1 MKRYFVP
8 QYGILLFLGILS
20 MFSFSS
26 TYADTIRGNG
36 YSVQQVITPFDGT
49 VSGNSYTVQG
59 AGQVV
64 GGQNT
69 AGGYIAN
76 PVFGTFVTTTTTP
89 PVSSGGGGGGG
100 SGWYY
105 VMVNATPTSSV
116 ATGTPINPNTV
127 LTNNGSSCATRILI
141 TQPID
146 TKISNNKEDIKKL
159 ETFLNTYEGE
169 KLKVDGI
176 YSKQDIAAVKR
187 WQTKYKKEILTPMRL
202 KSPTGTIYTSS
213 MRQIEKQTTAAC
225 GQAVL
230 VHSCPY
236 FTTYVKYGDIGAEV
250 KKVQLFLNIVQ
261 GERLAV
267 NGKYGP
273 GTRDAVLR
281 FQRAHKKNII
291 SFVTLSFISGNWNVS
306 TRTKANEVIGCDK
319 LQ

>member
-1 MKRYFVP
+1 M
-8 QYGILLFLGILS
+8 LGI
-20 MFSFSS
+20 FSS
-26 TYADTIRGNG
+26 SFVYGETISGNG

-49 VSGNSYTVQG
+49 ISGNSYTVQG

-76 PVFGTFVTTTTTP
+76 SVFGTFVTATTTP
-89 PVSSGGGGGGG
+89 PPVSSGGGGG

-105 VMVNATPTSSV
+105 VMVNATPTNSV
-116 ATGTPINPNTV
+116 ATGTPLNPNTV

-146 TKISNNKEDIKKL
+146 TKVHNSKEDVKKL

-176 YSKQDIAAVKR
+176 YSKEDIAAVKR
-187 WQTKYKKEILTPMRL
+187 WQSKYKKEILTPMRL
-202 KSPTGTIYTSS
+202 KNPTGTIYTSS

-236 FTTYVKYGDIGAEV
+236 FTTYVKYGDTGAEV

-281 FQRAHKKNII
+281 FQRANKKNIV

-319 LQ
+319 LK